1 MSTYIRRKKSAKS
14 NKNIPAA
21 VNNIQSRS
29 DLFRSASLSRGL
41 SSVVPRSS
49 NSDYLRSAASVS
61 RGISVLQQLPPRS
74 DHFRSAS
81 VSKIFSVVPQQPLL
95 PPRSSTSDYLRSSVA
110 RGISVPPTST
120 TPRLSSTDQFRSS
133 SVSRGIP
140 DHHHDRSSRDPNNN
154 NNNVKSVSKG
164 ISEYETM
171 LRIFNLRQPTNLTGR
186 FSSTVALHAKGKL
199 H

>member
-21 VNNIQSRS
+21 VNNIHSRS

-61 RGISVLQQLPPRS
+61 RGISVLQLPPRS

-95 PPRSSTSDYLRSSVA
+95 PPRSSTSDYLRSSVP

>member
-1 MSTYIRRKKSAKS
+1 MSNYIRRKKSAKS
-14 NKNIPAA
+14 NKNFPAPA
-21 VNNIQSRS
+21 VIQSRS
-29 DLFRSASLSRGL
+29 SVDLFRSASLSRGL
-41 SSVVPRSS
+41 SVPRSS

-61 RGISVLQQLPPRS
+61 RGISVPPRS

-95 PPRSSTSDYLRSSVA
+95 PPRSSTSDYLRSSVP

-140 DHHHDRSSRDPNNN
+140 DHHQHHDRSSRDPNNN

-164 ISEYETM
+164 ISEYEAM

>member
-1 MSTYIRRKKSAKS
+1 M
-14 NKNIPAA
+14 
-21 VNNIQSRS
+21 
-29 DLFRSASLSRGL
+29 
-41 SSVVPRSS
+41 VPRSS

>member
-1 MSTYIRRKKSAKS
+1 MSNYIRRKKSAKS
-14 NKNIPAA
+14 NKNFPASA
-21 VNNIQSRS
+21 VIQSRS
-29 DLFRSASLSRGL
+29 SVDLFRSASLSRGL
-41 SSVVPRSS
+41 SVPRSS

-61 RGISVLQQLPPRS
+61 RGISVPPRS

-81 VSKIFSVVPQQPLL
+81 VSKIFSVVPQPLP
-95 PPRSSTSDYLRSSVA
+95 PPRSSTSDYLRSAANVS
-110 RGISVPPTST
+110 RGISVPPTT
-120 TPRLSSTDQFRSS
+120 VPRSSADQFRSS

-140 DHHHDRSSRDPNNN
+140 DHHGGKDPN

>member
-21 VNNIQSRS
+21 VNNIHSRS

-61 RGISVLQQLPPRS
+61 RGISVLRQLPPRS

-95 PPRSSTSDYLRSSVA
+95 PPRSSTSDYLRSSVP

-120 TPRLSSTDQFRSS
+120 TARLSSTDQFRSS

-140 DHHHDRSSRDPNNN
+140 DHHGGKDPN

>member
-21 VNNIQSRS
+21 VNNIHSRS

-61 RGISVLQQLPPRS
+61 RGISVLQLPPRS

-95 PPRSSTSDYLRSSVA
+95 PPRSSTSDYLRSSVP

-164 ISEYETM
+164 ISEYEAM